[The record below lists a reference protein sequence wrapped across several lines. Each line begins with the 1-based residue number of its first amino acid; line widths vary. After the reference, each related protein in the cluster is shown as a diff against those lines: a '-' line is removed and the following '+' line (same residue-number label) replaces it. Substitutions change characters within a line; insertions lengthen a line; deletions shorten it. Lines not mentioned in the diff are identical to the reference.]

1 MTISVNQFCIDQF
14 WVVADLVVN
23 ATSPAER
30 SQALSGF
37 SGNPAL
43 LQQFCR
49 AIKTNGSR
57 SACPEWLVKSLESKV

>member
-1 MTISVNQFCIDQF
+1 
-14 WVVADLVVN
+14 
-23 ATSPAER
+23 
-30 SQALSGF
+30 LSGF

-57 SACPEWLVKSLESKV
+57 SACPEWLVESLESKV

>member
-1 MTISVNQFCIDQF
+1 MNISVDQF

-23 ATSPAER
+23 GTNAER
-30 SQALSGF
+30 SQAISEF
-37 SGNPAL
+37 SGNPVL

-57 SACPEWLVKSLESKV
+57 SDCPEWLVKSLESKICG